1 MNKKHGAA
9 ERETSRQKKLERE
22 MNLLRN
28 RCRDLELK
36 YGIARLLYE
45 EQDYS
50 KLLNLIIDKIMD
62 TLRAERGFIVTG
74 DPDDFETIVDRNIS
88 GEELAESEGTVSRT
102 VVRKVLQS
110 GGPVFVSDAQ
120 DDSLFASSKSIVD
133 LGLRSILCVPLIIG
147 DKPYGAIYVENR
159 SVAACFMEKDLELLQ
174 ELAELSA
181 SSIKNARNILEISR
195 GAKGRSATRIGEDL
209 RREYDFSKIIGKS
222 RKMVDVMEL
231 AARVAPT
238 DTTVLITGDSGT
250 GKELIARAIYLNST
264 RKDMPFLT
272 INCGAL
278 PTGLLESELFGH
290 VKGSFTGAI
299 ANKIGRFEAADGGT
313 IFLDEVAEMSPEL
326 QVKLLRVLQFG
337 EFEKVGSYKVQK
349 VDVRILA
356 ATNKE
361 LSSMVKQGT
370 FREDLFYRLKI
381 IEIHFPPLRERP
393 DDIPLLLD
401 HFVKTYSEKL
411 GRHIEQI
418 DPQFMRHLER
428 YPFPGNIRELEGI
441 VQRAIILTKENHI
454 SASDL
459 PSEVLECS
467 QITSGL
473 KESLRLVIPLART
486 NEELKIVREEAS
498 RLAVAQVEHA
508 FLQAALEEA
517 KGNISRAAEK
527 TDMNRSLF
535 QRMVKKHGLK
545 VDREKYKKD

>member
-9 ERETSRQKKLERE
+9 ESETSPQKKLERE

-28 RCRDLELK
+28 DYRELEIK
-36 YGIARLLYE
+36 YEIARLLYE
-45 EQDYS
+45 EQDRS

-62 TLRAERGFIVTG
+62 VLRAERGFIVKG
-74 DPDDFETIVDRNIS
+74 DPDDFETEVVRNIN

-110 GGPVFVSDAQ
+110 GDPVFVRDAQ
-120 DDSLFASSKSIVD
+120 DDSLLASSKSIVD
-133 LGLRSILCVPLIIG
+133 LGLRSILCVPLVFG

-159 SVAACFMEKDLELLQ
+159 SMAACFMEKDLEFL
-174 ELAELSA
+174 EDLAELSA
-181 SSIKNARNILEISR
+181 SSIKNALNILEISR
-195 GAKGRSATRIGEDL
+195 GVKGRSATRIGEDL
-209 RREYDFSKIIGKS
+209 RRDYDFSMIIGKS

-238 DTTVLITGDSGT
+238 DATVLITGDSGT

-356 ATNKE
+356 ATNKK

-381 IEIHFPPLRERP
+381 IQIHFPPLRERP

-401 HFVKTYSEKL
+401 HFVKTYSEKV

-441 VQRAIILTKENHI
+441 VQRAIILAKENHI
-454 SASDL
+454 SESDL
-459 PSEVLECS
+459 PSDVLECS

-473 KESLRLVIPLART
+473 KESRQVIPLART

-535 QRMVKKHGLK
+535 QRMVKKHGLQ
-545 VDREKYKKD
+545 VDRKKYKKD